1 MVGRAKIG
9 YAYRMESPARQIA
22 LVPPPDRR
30 QSETA
35 LAIARG
41 TARLLRSLGFSCIS
55 ELPLPS
61 GRRADLVA
69 LNERGEIW
77 IVEIKSSVED
87 LRADQ
92 KWQEYRAHCDRLFFA
107 FTQDLPCEIF
117 PDDTGLIIADA
128 YGAHLHCEAPEH
140 RLPAP
145 TRKLMTRAVRDG
157 RGAADQPAGR
167 SAGACG
173 VLGTVVTRDRGM
185 PQGRAKPHAC
195 SQPNADQFRR
205 AWWAQRF
212 APSPTMTS
220 QAYRGARFA
229 RIRCRVRRCMFS
241 RRAVSET
248 LRLHIS

>member
-1 MVGRAKIG
+1 
-9 YAYRMESPARQIA
+9 MESQAVHLPV
-22 LVPPPDRR
+22 LPPPDRR

-77 IVEIKSSVED
+77 IVEIKSSIED

-117 PDDTGLIIADA
+117 PADTGLIVADA

-140 RLPAP
+140 RLAAP
-145 TRKLMTRAVRDG
+145 TRKLMTVRFG
-157 RGAADQPAGR
+157 LAAAQRINRLVD
-167 SAGACG
+167 
-173 VLGTVVTRDRGM
+173 
-185 PQGRAKPHAC
+185 PQGHGE
-195 SQPNADQFRR
+195 F
-205 AWWAQRF
+205 
-212 APSPTMTS
+212 
-220 QAYRGARFA
+220 
-229 RIRCRVRRCMFS
+229 
-241 RRAVSET
+241 
-248 LRLHIS
+248 

>member
-1 MVGRAKIG
+1 
-9 YAYRMESPARQIA
+9 MESPARQIS
-22 LVPPPDRR
+22 LVPPVDRR

-77 IVEIKSSVED
+77 IVEIKSSVDD

-92 KWQEYRAHCDRLFFA
+92 KWHEYRAHCDRLLFA

-117 PDDTGLIIADA
+117 PKDTGLIVADA

-145 TRKLMTRAVRDG
+145 TRKQMTVRFAM
-157 RGAADQPAGR
+157 AAAQRINRLVD
-167 SAGACG
+167 
-173 VLGTVVTRDRGM
+173 
-185 PQGRAKPHAC
+185 PQGHAE
-195 SQPNADQFRR
+195 F
-205 AWWAQRF
+205 W
-212 APSPTMTS
+212 
-220 QAYRGARFA
+220 
-229 RIRCRVRRCMFS
+229 
-241 RRAVSET
+241 E
-248 LRLHIS
+248 